1 MECCALDILDMV
13 TWCLDVFKLI
23 FFAIIQV
30 TVLIENETRETRE
43 TLDYLQG
50 VKGLNANNANLSLLV
65 S

>member
-1 MECCALDILDMV
+1 MV

-30 TVLIENETRETRE
+30 TVLIENETRET
-43 TLDYLQG
+43 LDYLQG